1 MTVCTNAL
9 LLEKNLDRYKPNRYF
24 NWSIHLD
31 GDAGM
36 HDQSVCQAGVYDRA
50 LDALKLAK
58 ERGFRVTINCTLFNT
73 ADAGRVAA
81 FFDEVADARHR
92 GHHGVAG
99 LCL

>member
-9 LLEKNLDRYKPNRYF
+9 LLAKNLDRYKPNRYF

-31 GDAGM
+31 GDAEM
-36 HDQSVCQAGVYDRA
+36 HDQSVCQSGVYDRA
-50 LDALKLAK
+50 LDALKRAK

-73 ADAGRVAA
+73 ADACPGRRV
-81 FFDEVADARHR
+81 FRSGGGARHR
-92 GHHGVAG
+92 RNHGVAR